1 MNVVQLGMMK
11 IGDKVVCNWGAM
23 HPVENAVVVKVGC
36 SDGVSNYSVI
46 KFDDGTT
53 MTVNRVEDRKVGVTG
68 ANGSPIGIYAA

>member
-1 MNVVQLGMMK
+1 MVLLGMMR

-36 SDGVSNYSVI
+36 SDGVSTYSLI

-53 MTVNRVEDRKVGVTG
+53 MTVNKVVDRKVGVTG